1 MAVLFWAVGGV
12 VASAVLHD
20 DHSDYD
26 NYDNYDNY
34 SNYSDYAERKR
45 RRIASLKSE
54 TESAASE
61 LSGYKRNIVN
71 PQLNSQTLKN
81 QSAMSVSEQEMN
93 DDATSK
99 INKQIEIDEISET
112 SNLEKELKTIN
123 SILEKISDIERKN

>member
-61 LSGYKRNIVN
+61 LSGYKRNTVN